1 MMAPTFR
8 AVVVSFDGFTN
19 FLNLAGVE
27 GALPDSTIY
36 SHKHVTSWN
45 GRKHLLPDD
54 KGYVEKVT
62 Y

>member
-8 AVVVSFDGFTN
+8 AAVVSFDGFTN

-36 SHKHVTSWN
+36 SPQHVTSLN
-45 GRKHLLPDD
+45 GRKHLLPEEEGD
-54 KGYVEKVT
+54 VEKVT
-62 Y
+62 D